1 MRRAG
6 LNTAYIKFNSRE
18 HQIKGYYE
26 LAYHATV
33 SSLPDGVY
41 IVPVQAL
48 SILDEQEISYRQ
60 ASDDEVEKSYA
71 QIRNPAAS
79 VLQ

>member
-1 MRRAG
+1 M
-6 LNTAYIKFNSRE
+6 NTAYIKFNSRE

>member
-1 MRRAG
+1 M
-6 LNTAYIKFNSRE
+6 NTAYIKFNSRE

-26 LAYHATV
+26 LANHATV
-33 SSLPDGVY
+33 NSLPDGVY

-48 SILDEQEISYRQ
+48 SILDKRDIAYRQ

>member
-1 MRRAG
+1 M
-6 LNTAYIKFNSRE
+6 NTAYIKFNSRE
-18 HQIKGYYE
+18 HQVKGYYK
-26 LAYHATV
+26 LANHATV

-41 IVPVQAL
+41 IVPVHAL
-48 SILDEQEISYRQ
+48 SILDEQNISYRP

>member
-1 MRRAG
+1 M
-6 LNTAYIKFNSRE
+6 NTVYIKFNSRK
-18 HQIKGYYE
+18 HQVKGYYE
-26 LAYHATV
+26 LATHATV
-33 SSLPDGVY
+33 TSLPNRVY

-48 SILDEQEISYRQ
+48 SILDKQDISYRR
-60 ASDDEVEKSYA
+60 ASEDEVEKSHA